1 MSVAADRFLI
11 VLTTAGSEE
20 QARNLAHA
28 LVERRLAAC
37 VNVVQHGCSIYLWK
51 GEIVEEAERLLVIK
65 TEKRL
70 FPAVSEAIRE
80 LHSYELPEV
89 IALPLSDGD
98 PEYLEWLAG
107 CLTEATD

>member
-11 VLTTAGSEE
+11 VLTTTGSEE
-20 QARNLAHA
+20 QGLGLAHA

-37 VNVVQHGCSIYLWK
+37 VNIVQHGCSVYRWK
-51 GEIVEEAERLLVIK
+51 GKIAEEAERLLVIK

-70 FPAVSEAIRE
+70 FPALREAIRE

-89 IALPLSDGD
+89 IALPLADGD
-98 PEYLEWLAG
+98 PEYLEWLAS
-107 CLTEATD
+107 CLQEVAD